1 MPIEGTLPL
10 QILFQGKWEI
20 TGMNNTRLKDL
31 TSNTLL
37 LDGIQHIL
45 STPPCLNMIEYKRS
59 KKEVTKST
67 TQSSTYLVNDIS
79 H

>member
-37 LDGIQHIL
+37 LDGIQHI
-45 STPPCLNMIEYKRS
+45 
-59 KKEVTKST
+59 
-67 TQSSTYLVNDIS
+67 
-79 H
+79 